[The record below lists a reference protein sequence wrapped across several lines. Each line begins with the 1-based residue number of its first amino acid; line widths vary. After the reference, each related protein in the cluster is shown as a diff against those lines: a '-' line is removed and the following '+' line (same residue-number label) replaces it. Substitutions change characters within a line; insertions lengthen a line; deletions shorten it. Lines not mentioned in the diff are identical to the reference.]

1 VVSFITKYIIKI
13 VMEVIMRTTVTLD
26 ETLIGELLKFS
37 DAKTKTAA
45 VALAVKDQIRRAKL
59 KQLAGLLGT
68 VDVDEKAIEESNEAD
83 MRRAQWLEGVGK
95 ENDR

>member
-1 VVSFITKYIIKI
+1 
-13 VMEVIMRTTVTLD
+13 MRTTVTLD
-26 ETLIGELLKFS
+26 ETLIGELLRFS

-68 VDVDEKAIEESNEAD
+68 VDVDEKAIEESNKAD
-83 MRRAQWLEGVGK
+83 IMRAQWLEEIGEG
-95 ENDR
+95 NDR

>member
-1 VVSFITKYIIKI
+1 
-13 VMEVIMRTTVTLD
+13 MRTTVTLD
-26 ETLIGELLKFS
+26 ETLIGELLRFS

-68 VDVDEKAIEESNEAD
+68 VDMDEKAIEEGNKAD
-83 MRRAQWLEGVGK
+83 MRRAQRLEGIGK

>member
-1 VVSFITKYIIKI
+1 M
-13 VMEVIMRTTVTLD
+13 MEVIMRTTVTLD